1 MTMTPVAQFLTVMAQ
16 SFDESDVDAKL
27 AAFEELKEQISG
39 SDLSELLDAIGS
51 VDINFWT
58 RELLAEPIADLGG
71 AAALPM
77 LLAAYQQN
85 FDAGHDNDGFS
96 HTLTEVASLD
106 PEGTRTVLADLSQA
120 DDENVRNHAGWL
132 LDFCDQP
139 PIK

>member
-1 MTMTPVAQFLTVMAQ
+1 MTPVSKFLIVMAQ
-16 SFDESDVDAKL
+16 SFDESNIDTKL
-27 AAFEELKEQISG
+27 AAFEYLKELVSD
-39 SDLSELLDAIGS
+39 SDLPELLDAIGS
-51 VDINFWT
+51 VDIDFWT

-71 AAALPM
+71 AESLPA

-96 HTLTEVASLD
+96 HTLTEIAWLD
-106 PEGTRTVLADLSQA
+106 PEGTRAILADLTQA
-120 DDENVRNHAGWL
+120 DDENIRSHAGWL